1 MCSRPMQVRQ
11 GRSSIH
17 PASRPG
23 STQDLSGLGEPEG
36 RCGERGDVG
45 RMPPGE
51 HPEQVAPG
59 LPTTPGSDLPTC
71 PAQGPL
77 VWASEEPIEPYFS
90 PCTAPGALFPDSR
103 RGASPGIPP
112 PKTPGPGPH
121 RSDQLGLKCGLVSN
135 SWADGDLGQESVLV
149 SLSPQPPLW
158 LGDPSQRSLLVP
170 DDHERRNQAWGS
182 VCSWKTGWPPRR

>member
-1 MCSRPMQVRQ
+1 MFGDDKYSLARKEVLTNMCSRPMQVRQ

-45 RMPPGE
+45 RMPPGK

-59 LPTTPGSDLPTC
+59 LHTTPGSDLPTC

-112 PKTPGPGPH
+112 QDSRAWSPQIRPAWAQMRPSQQLMGRWGPGAGKCV
-121 RSDQLGLKCGLVSN
+121 GLP
-135 SWADGDLGQESVLV
+135 ESSAPTVAWG
-149 SLSPQPPLW
+149 PQPEKSP
-158 LGDPSQRSLLVP
+158 
-170 DDHERRNQAWGS
+170 
-182 VCSWKTGWPPRR
+182 CPR